1 MRYCFKA
8 ALALSLCLLLSLS
21 ALGALPRELIP
32 GGNTI
37 GLELDTQGLSVVEV
51 RSPAAEKAGICKG
64 DVLQKID
71 GRPILTPQDVAAAV
85 KNSKGAA
92 LRLTLL
98 QDGQEKTCN
107 LAPQKTEQGWQLG
120 LLVRQGISGIGTV
133 TYYNTEDGSFGALG
147 HGVSDGKA
155 LMPLRKG
162 SALPSQVVSVT
173 KGKKGEPGAL
183 QGAVTGRTPLGEIH
197 KNTHCGIFGSMLCPQ
212 KQALPVADWREIHRG
227 KATILSNV
235 RGTQVREYSV
245 KILEIS
251 PHDRL
256 SRNLLLEV
264 TDPALL
270 ESTGG
275 IVQGMSGSPILQD
288 GKLVGAVTH
297 VLVDDPTTGYGI
309 FIENM
314 LDAAA

>member
-51 RSPAAEKAGICKG
+51 SSPAAQKAGIQKG
-64 DVLQKID
+64 DVLQKIE
-71 GRPILTPQDVAAAV
+71 GKPIFSPQDVSQAAE
-85 KNSKGAA
+85 KSQGAP

-98 QDGQEKTCN
+98 QDGQEKTCT

-147 HGVSDGKA
+147 HGVSNGKA

-173 KGKKGEPGAL
+173 KGKKGEPGSL
-183 QGAVTGRTPLGEIH
+183 QGAVTGRKPLGEIR
-197 KNTHCGIFGSMLCPQ
+197 KNTDCGIFGSMLCPQ
-212 KQALPVADWREIHRG
+212 KQALPVGDWREIHRG

-235 RGTQVREYSV
+235 QGTEVQEYAVRIV
-245 KILEIS
+245 EIS

-270 ESTGG
+270 QSTGG
-275 IVQGMSGSPILQD
+275 IVQGMSGSPIIQD
-288 GKLVGAVTH
+288 GKIVGAVTH
-297 VLVDDPTTGYGI
+297 VLVNDPQTGYGI

-314 LDAAA
+314 LEAAS